1 MNIFVRAH
9 QLILAT
15 ALMLWSVLGLAATPL
30 IGVSIAEFDDN
41 FRNLIRQHIQEYGQQ
56 LDVDMVIENASSDP
70 ELQLRQVRNYIRTK
84 VDAIIVLPVT
94 SENGLKALKLAD
106 EAGIPIVFAN
116 ANPGPERWPSKSAY
130 VGSKEVDAGTMEMEQ
145 LAKLAGYKGKVVI
158 LEGEKSHSA
167 TVGRTE
173 AVNAVVKKYPDLQ
186 VVKQA
191 SGNWQSSEA
200 ANLILQWLKE
210 GVDFN
215 IIAANNDS
223 MAIGAVLGLEKA
235 GKDAKP
241 YFIGGVDGT
250 QEALQSMAEGKLDT
264 SVLQDAGGQARKSV
278 DLALQLIRGEA
289 VGGTEYW
296 IPFQL
301 ITPEN
306 RSQFQ

>member
-41 FRNLIRQHIQEYGQQ
+41 FRNLIRQHVQEYGQQ

-158 LEGEKSHSA
+158 LEGEKGHSA

-235 GKDAKP
+235 SKDAKP

>member
-1 MNIFVRAH
+1 MNIYRQTRHLSLF
-9 QLILAT
+9 LALT
-15 ALMLWSVLGLAATPL
+15 LWSVLGLAATPL

-56 LDVDMVIENASSDP
+56 LDVDLVIENASSDP

-94 SENGLKALKLAD
+94 TQDGLAALKLAD

-116 ANPGPERWPSKSAY
+116 ANPGPDHWPSKSAY
-130 VGSKEVDAGTMEMEQ
+130 IGSKEADAGTLEMEQ
-145 LAKLAGYKGKVVI
+145 LAKLAGNRGKVVI
-158 LEGEKSHSA
+158 LEGEQGHSA
-167 TVGRTE
+167 AIGRTD
-173 AVNAVVKKYPDLQ
+173 AVKAIVQKYPEMQ
-186 VVKQA
+186 IVKQA

-250 QEALQSMAEGKLDT
+250 KEALQSMAEGKLDT
-264 SVLQDAGGQARKSV
+264 SVLQDARGQARKSV
-278 DLALQLIRGEA
+278 DVALQLIRGEP

-301 ITPEN
+301 ITPDN
-306 RSQFQ
+306 LSLYQ